1 MNFALV
7 SASWHSDLVSIAKN
21 ACAAELRERQAASG
35 SNPGSETDANTA
47 EAATIQ
53 AGAID
58 EFTVPGSLEIPL
70 FAQKLAQSGK
80 YNAILAFGL
89 IVDGGIYRHEFVAN
103 AVISGLVRVQ
113 LDTGVPVFSCILTP
127 QAFHEHEEH
136 HRFFQQNL
144 VSKGKEAAKAC
155 LAFLH
160 VLEQI
165 PWNGA

>member
-1 MNFALV
+1 MKFALV
-7 SASWHSDLVSIAKN
+7 SASWHSDLVSIAKSSCVEAFRSRN
-21 ACAAELRERQAASG
+21 VEPESG
-35 SNPGSETDANTA
+35 
-47 EAATIQ
+47 
-53 AGAID
+53 ID

-80 YNAILAFGL
+80 YNAIIAFGL

-136 HRFFQQNL
+136 QRFFKQNL
-144 VSKGKEAAKAC
+144 VSKGKEAAKSC
-155 LAFLH
+155 LAFLEA
-160 VLEQI
+160 LERI
-165 PWNGA
+165 GTAGS

>member
-21 ACAAELRERQAASG
+21 ACAAELRERQSG
-35 SNPGSETDANTA
+35 G
-47 EAATIQ
+47 
-53 AGAID
+53 GVID
-58 EFTVPGSLEIPL
+58 EYTVPGSLEIPL

-136 HRFFQQNL
+136 HRFFKQNL
-144 VSKGKEAAKAC
+144 VSKGTEAAKAC
-155 LAFLH
+155 LALLSA
-160 VLEQI
+160 LEQI
-165 PWNGA
+165 PQGQS